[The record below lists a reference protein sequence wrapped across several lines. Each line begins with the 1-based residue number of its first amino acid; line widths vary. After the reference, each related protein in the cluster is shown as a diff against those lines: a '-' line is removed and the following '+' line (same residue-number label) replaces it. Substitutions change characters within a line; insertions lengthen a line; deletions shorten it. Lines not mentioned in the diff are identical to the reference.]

1 MSVSVCAVI
10 GAGPSSRVRVRAV
23 IQLAAAP
30 IGYVRVQLGRREVRM
45 AEHLLDAAEIRPSLE
60 QVWMD
65 ALGVEPCPCGPPA
78 KDQERACAGERA
90 ALGVQE
96 ELRPA
101 AAVEVRPAAGEVAA
115 QGLGGRTPDRHD
127 PLLAALAETA
137 DEALV

>member
-1 MSVSVCAVI
+1 M
-10 GAGPSSRVRVRAV
+10 P
-23 IQLAAAP
+23 
-30 IGYVRVQLGRREVRM
+30 
-45 AEHLLDAAEIRPSLE
+45 E

-137 DEALV
+137 DEALVERDAALLEADGLRDSQARAVEELDQSSVAEVARLGSRGGLD